1 MPVGLLLA
9 MASAALFG
17 LGNVLAKEGQRRYP
31 LDDGVIFT
39 AMVNVL
45 ILGSLT
51 LLLWRDQLQLLT
63 WTGVLFFMLG
73 GLVTTGFGR
82 LSMFAAVREI
92 GASRAS
98 LYKVGAPV
106 FTGILAYLFLGE
118 QMTGVKLAASA
129 LVLSGLWLLT
139 ADARVNAAQARAAAP
154 AVKTGVQDQ
163 PAAVAAG
170 GESVP
175 LAGTAA
181 VAAVSERIVVAG
193 GSAGHAQPAAVRGN
207 RERPGATEPRPSG
220 DGPRARTGFGL
231 PRGVLYGLLSALL
244 FGIGFV
250 ARKQG
255 VVYVP
260 SVVLGAGIG
269 AASGLLINVGLG
281 TARRGFRG
289 MVDTAIRGVPHWYW
303 WAGGAL
309 SLGLLA
315 QFSALTRLEAYVTS
329 IILATEPMWAILV
342 AMALFPGQER
352 LTARTLVSCLA
363 IVGGVALLAAA

>member
-1 MPVGLLLA
+1 VGIVLA
-9 MASAALFG
+9 MASAALFAIG
-17 LGNVLAKEGQRRYP
+17 GVLAKEGQRRYP
-31 LDDGVIFT
+31 QDDGVILT

-45 ILGSLT
+45 ILSSLT
-51 LLLWRDQLQLLT
+51 LLLWRDHLQLLT

-73 GLVTTGFGR
+73 GLVTTGLGR

-98 LYKVGAPV
+98 MYKVGAPV
-106 FTGILAYLFLGE
+106 FTGILAYLFLEE
-118 QMTGVKLAASA
+118 QMTAAKLAASA

-139 ADARVNAAQARAAAP
+139 ADARANAAPGRGAAQIQETGAREQPAGALADGETLLSGGWAAA
-154 AVKTGVQDQ
+154 AVAGRV
-163 PAAVAAG
+163 VAAG
-170 GESVP
+170 GG
-175 LAGTAA
+175 AGP
-181 VAAVSERIVVAG
+181 
-193 GSAGHAQPAAVRGN
+193 AQPVVHRRGGQFS
-207 RERPGATEPRPSG
+207 RTEEQHPSG
-220 DGPRARTGFGL
+220 VTPRAWAGCPL

-255 VVYVP
+255 VVHVP

-269 AASGLLINVGLG
+269 AATGLAVNMGLG
-281 TARRGFRG
+281 TVRRGFRG
-289 MVDTAIRGVPHWYW
+289 MIDTAIRRVPHWYW

-329 IILATEPMWAILV
+329 IILATEPMWAMLV
-342 AMALFPGQER
+342 AMAIFPGQER
-352 LTARTLVSCLA
+352 LTVRTMVSCLA
-363 IVGGVALLAAA
+363 IVGGVALLAVA